1 MTTAAATTASRL
13 ALIDSRLVS
22 AAVVWPGPL
31 SSCAAAIHR
40 RVSRDI
46 PIERAGGARPVA
58 DAPVDALVARAE
70 ELARRW
76 AISLVASRPLSQ
88 MADVPL
94 HELAREA
101 PELCAQLVRALGSDA
116 ELARMLEPPASR
128 EGGGADRVDALAAW
142 IAPAR
147 DATSAVRDVEALRG
161 VVWDATLGELSEP
174 AARQVAD
181 LSDRLAFICASLLG
195 AVLARNAP
203 AGAGAGAGV
212 GAAQAPGGPERGGRE
227 QVRYTSSQS
236 SPGGRR
242 AVLIDERGEARPAPA
257 RAGAPAPP
265 TGDRF
270 AEPSSAG
277 ARAERRATSPGPA
290 GTAPAQTVPR
300 ARPWDT
306 PLNAGREAPGVDPPD
321 AIAQPAAESEG
332 ADPVLR
338 VTRGPG
344 SRVDGRA

>member
-1 MTTAAATTASRL
+1 
-13 ALIDSRLVS
+13 
-22 AAVVWPGPL
+22 
-31 SSCAAAIHR
+31 
-40 RVSRDI
+40 VSRDI
-46 PIERAGGARPVA
+46 PIERTGGARPVA
-58 DAPVDALVARAE
+58 DAPVDVLVARAE

-76 AISLVASRPLSQ
+76 AISLVAARPLSQ
-88 MADVPL
+88 MAGVPL
-94 HELAREA
+94 DELAREA

-128 EGGGADRVDALAAW
+128 EPGGAGRVDALAAW
-142 IAPAR
+142 IAPAG

-174 AARQVAD
+174 TARQVAD

-203 AGAGAGAGV
+203 VGAGV
-212 GAAQAPGGPERGGRE
+212 AQAPGGPQRGGRE
-227 QVRYTSSQS
+227 QILYTSSQS
-236 SPGGRR
+236 PPGGRR

-257 RAGAPAPP
+257 CTGAAAPP
-265 TGDRF
+265 TGDHV
-270 AEPSSAG
+270 AEASSAG
-277 ARAERRATSPGPA
+277 ARAERQATSPEPA
-290 GTAPAQTVPR
+290 GTAPTQTVPR

-321 AIAQPAAESEG
+321 VITQPTAASEG

>member
-1 MTTAAATTASRL
+1 
-13 ALIDSRLVS
+13 
-22 AAVVWPGPL
+22 
-31 SSCAAAIHR
+31 
-40 RVSRDI
+40 VSRDI
-46 PIERAGGARPVA
+46 AIERTGGARPVA

-88 MADVPL
+88 MAGVPL

-142 IAPAR
+142 IAPAG

-161 VVWDATLGELSEP
+161 VVWDATLAELSEP

-195 AVLARNAP
+195 AALARNAA
-203 AGAGAGAGV
+203 AGPGV
-212 GAAQAPGGPERGGRE
+212 AQAPGGPERGGRE
-227 QVRYTSSQS
+227 QILYTSSQS
-236 SPGGRR
+236 SPGARR
-242 AVLIDERGEARPAPA
+242 AVLIDERGDARAAPA

-265 TGDRF
+265 TGDRV
-270 AEPSSAG
+270 AEPSSTG
-277 ARAERRATSPGPA
+277 ARAERRATSPGPV
-290 GTAPAQTVPR
+290 GTAPGQTVPR

-306 PLNAGREAPGVDPPD
+306 PLNERREAPGGDPPD
-321 AIAQPAAESEG
+321 AIAQPAAASEG